1 MALAN
6 LPLTSLCHWHARDFP
21 QNKLE
26 LPLRCQLC
34 QLSNQNLASSDYY
47 AECASYN
54 DYTHYADYATLC
66 RSLCNQQLSAK
77 EKVGRMRVQLW
88 ITSDCTRHS
97 HESWCKLYILCRIW
111 CVSSADFVIMQIM
124 HFMQFLVRSI
134 MQIMHMLQSITL
146 ANCITFK
153 LHKYVESTRAADSS
167 KLECGSEHCKLFL
180 SLCEGCSCYLAE
192 I

>member
-1 MALAN
+1 M
-6 LPLTSLCHWHARDFP
+6 TARDIYMNP
-21 QNKLE
+21 DANYT
-26 LPLRCQLC
+26 
-34 QLSNQNLASSDYY
+34 YY
-47 AECASYN
+47 AEYDAYL
-54 DYTHYADYATLC
+54 DFA
-66 RSLCNQQLSAK
+66 
-77 EKVGRMRVQLW
+77 E
-88 ITSDCTRHS
+88 
-97 HESWCKLYILCRIW
+97 
-111 CVSSADFVIMQIM
+111 FVIMQIM

-167 KLECGSEHCKLFL
+167 KLACGSEHCKLFL